1 MPFHSLFS
9 FSSGSGWVTV
19 SEVETM
25 ALGLLRVCLGPGHVG
40 VTVSEVETIGLDQG
54 LAWV

>member
-9 FSSGSGWVTV
+9 FSSGPGWVTV
-19 SEVETM
+19 SEVERM
-25 ALGLLRVCLGPGHVG
+25 YLCLMRVCPGTGPGHVG

-54 LAWV
+54 LA